1 MSDALHDEA
10 VAPAPS
16 PAAMPWTRLFYWS
29 VRREVW
35 ENRAVYIAPLAA
47 VGVALLGV
55 LVGSGHLVGALRAAM
70 ADPKKVDNLMM
81 PYSVVAFAV
90 LVTGLIFGAF
100 YCLAALHG
108 ERRDRSILF
117 WKSLPV
123 SDLTTVLSKAAIP
136 MLVLPPIMIGVAIA
150 GHLGVL
156 ALTSLVV
163 LVNGINPMELW
174 TRLNLGFMWA
184 AFIRG
189 MIFLPLWFAPVSAW
203 MMLVS
208 AWAKRMPILWALG
221 PVIAVSIIERMAF
234 GKAGGPFS
242 ALFRYRFGGWFTE
255 AFTVGGK
262 GKTPIHHWADLDPT
276 SLLINP
282 WMWAGLVVAVLFLA
296 LAVRLRRAAEP
307 I

>member
-1 MSDALHDEA
+1 MSEALHDQP
-10 VAPAPS
+10 VAAAPPS
-16 PAAMPWTRLFYWS
+16 ASLPWSRLFYWS

-35 ENRAVYIAPLAA
+35 ENRAVYVAPLAA
-47 VGVALLGV
+47 VGVGLFGV
-55 LVGSGHLVGALRAAM
+55 LVSAFHIPRALHAAI
-70 ADPKKVDNLMM
+70 ADPRKVDNLML

-90 LVTGLIFGAF
+90 LLTGLVFAAF
-100 YCLAALHG
+100 YCLAALHA

-123 SDLTTVLSKAAIP
+123 SDLTTVLAKAAIP
-136 MLVLPPIMIGVAIA
+136 MLVLPVVMIGVVIA
-150 GHLGVL
+150 GHLAVL
-156 ALTSLVV
+156 ALSSLVV
-163 LVNGINPMELW
+163 LAYGINPVELW

-203 MMLVS
+203 LMLVS
-208 AWAKRMPILWALG
+208 AWAKRMPILWAVG
-221 PVIAVSIIERMAF
+221 PLIAVSIVERMAF
-234 GKAGGPFS
+234 GKAGGPLS

-262 GKTPIHHWADLDPT
+262 GKVPIRHWAELDPT

-282 WMWAGLVVAVLFLA
+282 SMWAGLAVAAVFLA
-296 LAVRLRRAAEP
+296 IAVRLRRSADP
-307 I
+307 L